1 MVEWKFKKSGLPV
14 DYKLNKIIKAI
25 EKTPQDEFSVWSQSI
40 VNQTNSTIDFRRLSD
55 SEKYEYFKKNPQSIF
70 DYRNPQLGIHSV
82 FTNFKVGVRNNSN
95 VLYYDNIRLWHYGTQ
110 RSYNDNGKELMRVK
124 EIVRHSG
131 LSLYEKKDWSYW
143 HIIDFLNPELV
154 SESFMNWDK
163 EPWSDLK

>member
-14 DYKLNKIIKAI
+14 GNRLNKIIEVI
-25 EKTPQDEFSVWSQSI
+25 EKTPQDDFSFGNI
-40 VNQTNSTIDFRRLSD
+40 VNQTNSTIDFRKLSD

-70 DYRNPQLGIHSV
+70 HYRNSQIGTHSV
-82 FTNFKVGVRNNSN
+82 FTNFKVGVRNNSD
-95 VLYYDNIRLWHYGTQ
+95 VLYYDNIRLWHYHTQ

-131 LSLYEKKDWSYW
+131 LSLYERKDWSSW
-143 HIIDFLNPELV
+143 RIIELV

>member
-1 MVEWKFKKSGLPV
+1 MVEWKFKNSGLPV

-25 EKTPQDEFSVWSQSI
+25 EKTPQDEFSFGNI
-40 VNQTNSTIDFRRLSD
+40 DNQTNSTIDFRKLSD

-70 DYRNPQLGIHSV
+70 HYRNPQIGTHSV

-131 LSLYEKKDWSYW
+131 LSLYERKDWISW
-143 HIIDFLNPELV
+143 RIIELV
-154 SESFMNWDK
+154 SESFMNWN
-163 EPWSDLK
+163 ELPWSDLK